1 MTTEQF
7 DLSKHIYADGTRLLV
22 EDVKEFIRE
31 LKKKIMINGNL
42 SSRIIE
48 TEYGDFEMKHDF
60 VLNNIVIDVIEE
72 LAGKELIEDTHES
85 GRVKG
90 GIKNDRQIR

>member
-7 DLSKHIYADGTRLLV
+7 DLSNKKRKIKEGEISLYAFAP
-22 EDVKEFIRE
+22 EDIKEFIRE
-31 LKKKIMINGNL
+31 LKK
-42 SSRIIE
+42 RISKRSYQSYN
-48 TEYGDFEMKHDF
+48 EYNQPFREI
-60 VLNNIVIDVIEE
+60 NIVGVNEEIDK

-90 GIKNDRQIR
+90 GSEK